1 MSKIAVAVI
10 GAGTMGQGIAQL
22 ALQAG
27 HHVYLIDQSKEQ
39 LKKAKA
45 SLNKLFTRF
54 VEKGKISEKQAKAWI
69 DRLTLSEKADIAADA
84 GLVIEAIVERMD
96 IKQSVFSDLEKIVS
110 TKAILASNTS
120 SLSITEIASALSLPK
135 RFMGLHFFN
144 PPGIMPLVEVV
155 KAVQSEE
162 SYVAQAVELMQQ
174 WGKTP
179 VRCKDTPSF
188 IVNRVARPY
197 YVESFRLL
205 EENAL
210 CKRNLDAALRT
221 GMNFKMGPCELTDFI
236 GQDVNYAVS
245 ESLWSALGYPPHL
258 QPSFVQGDLVAA
270 KYLGRKTKRG
280 FYHYDTDEKAPLPE
294 NNAPVVAFADTVD
307 SSNKHIGDLINGVAV
322 YRTDGRRAADWEKA
336 LDKPVALIDIADNAK
351 PNALAIAYSPKAKKL
366 MNGRLPETQRLAKRW
381 IMMPDRPGLVNLRV
395 ISMIINEAATVA
407 LLDIADEDGIDA
419 ALQGGVNYPKGAFVW
434 LHEIGIN
441 TVCNTLDALEN
452 YYGSARYKASPYLKD
467 KFEEQHE

>member
-27 HHVYLIDQSKEQ
+27 HSVYLIDQSKEQ
-39 LKKAKA
+39 LDMAKA
-45 SLNKLFTRF
+45 SLSKLFVRF
-54 VEKGKISEKQAKAWI
+54 VEKGKITDTQAQTWI
-69 DRLTLSEKADIAADA
+69 EQLTLSETVDVATDA

-96 IKQSVFSDLEKIVS
+96 VKQSVFSTLEKIVS

-120 SLSITEIASALSLPK
+120 SLPITEIASALSVPE

-155 KAVQSEE
+155 TAVQSEV
-162 SYVAQAVELMQQ
+162 SYITQAIELMRQ
-174 WGKTP
+174 WGKMP

-258 QPSFVQGDLVAA
+258 QPSFIQGNLVAA
-270 KYLGRKTKRG
+270 KYLGRKSKRG
-280 FYHYDTDEKAPLPE
+280 FYRYDTDEKAPLPE
-294 NNAPVVAFADTVD
+294 NTTPVVAFADTVD
-307 SSNKHIGDLINGVAV
+307 SSNQHIGDLINGVGI
-322 YRTDGRRAADWEKA
+322 YRTDGRRAADWEKD
-336 LDKPVALIDIADNAK
+336 LNKPVALVDIADNAK
-351 PNALAIAYSPKAKKL
+351 PNALAITYSPKAKKL
-366 MNGRLPETQRLAKRW
+366 MDGRLPETQRLAKRW
-381 IMMPDRPGLVNLRV
+381 IIMPDRPGLINLRI
-395 ISMIINEAATVA
+395 ISMIINEAATAV
-407 LLDIADEDGIDA
+407 LLDIADEDGIDT
-419 ALQGGVNYPKGAFVW
+419 ALKGGVNYPKGAFVW
-434 LHEIGIN
+434 LHEIGVETI
-441 TVCNTLDALEN
+441 CHTLDALAN
-452 YYGSARYKASPYLKD
+452 YYGSGRYTVSPYLKD
-467 KFEEQHE
+467 KLEEQSA